1 MKTPDS
7 SKTKR
12 FDPSNLIKS
21 ITFFSNLSEKEL
33 SEIKQ
38 IIKNKHFAKNDII
51 LLEEDTSNYMY
62 FIYSG
67 KVKAVQIS
75 EDGKEQILAIHKTGE
90 SFGEM
95 SLLDGKTSPATVI
108 AIEDSYIGLIEKK
121 DFERYLLNN
130 SKVLKQI
137 ISMLCDRLREAWL
150 RLRVLGFAD
159 SETRVRAVL
168 KLLGEQNGIKDLRGT
183 LISLKLT
190 HKDIAA
196 YASVSRETV
205 TRLIDRFLKDGEIEI
220 VENKNILL
228 KPSFTEKTLQM

>member
-1 MKTPDS
+1 MKTQDS
-7 SKTKR
+7 SKARR
-12 FDPSNLIKS
+12 FDPSNLIKGV
-21 ITFFSNLSEKEL
+21 TFFSNLTEKEL

-38 IIKNKHFAKNDII
+38 IIKNKYFAKNDII